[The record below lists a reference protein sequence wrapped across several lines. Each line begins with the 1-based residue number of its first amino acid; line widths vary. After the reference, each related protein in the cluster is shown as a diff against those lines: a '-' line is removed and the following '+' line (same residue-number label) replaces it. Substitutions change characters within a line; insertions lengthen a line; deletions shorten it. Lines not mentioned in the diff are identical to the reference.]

1 VIGRTVPKCRFAW
14 ELSTMIPGFDR
25 NFILLSIAVLRGTRS
40 QTIFRDIPNGGRNR
54 SRR

>member
-1 VIGRTVPKCRFAW
+1 
-14 ELSTMIPGFDR
+14 MIPGFDR